1 MDDDLDLLSNLLS
14 ADIESETETPNQDS
28 KTPAAQSTTTV
39 GKRKLTEDD
48 AFIKELEENVNSKKK
63 KFDNSQAKKHCAEL
77 IKKHF
82 GDLSDEDDEYNIFS
96 GKEEKN
102 ETSNFYSMGLSN
114 KTTWKSKVD
123 KSKIVPNPTV
133 KTNEKFDVYAEPVF
147 GMRMINPCLSMA
159 DLKYKMTGRQAIT
172 LHRLKQHVA
181 SPDVD
186 AVDWVAGGVL
196 VGKSPPKTS
205 AKGSQYCIWTVSD
218 LKPGLKTFS
227 LFLFSSAF
235 TSLWKTN
242 VGTVVGVLNP
252 SVMENSKGQDEA
264 CLSVN
269 NGDKIMCWGTSKDF
283 AKCKARKKDGE
294 NCTNFVN
301 AGDCEFCVYH
311 VKQEYKKFT
320 GRSEFQSEGGGGLT
334 SLRNKVLGKN
344 EVFYAGQSFTSLKAA
359 KKNPKL
365 VARDNKLLAS
375 LSKTGVVVSALATQ
389 NVRSLTNNS
398 QSQSR
403 GKKIE
408 DAERMRQL
416 SGQPVYVSGHKI
428 VDQERSNTG
437 ITFKSIFQTS
447 SSPTTNSP
455 LQNKT
460 LTNNNKNIITKG
472 FGLSNPSSN
481 SSSKSVSTNQN
492 KSHILSNPSGGS
504 KSGNAN
510 TSNTKNGANKLKSTD
525 DDLFDFDHSLNE
537 SSSTPRKTP
546 SQVCSNKSSTTSS
559 QNTSQLSSTPKSSK
573 TPNSSTRSSNTPSN
587 QSETQSASK
596 RRTLLKDEK
605 TDASKKKSN
614 LSDKR
619 SSSDKS
625 RLSDKPSSSDKLC
638 DKPRSSNNLSD
649 SDSAAS
655 LLNKSPKDIPSQ
667 SQAASTI
674 ANYFAKKSAASCPGG
689 SLVGTTAAGSSSKR
703 ISLSNDLRERKKQ
716 IARAKAESLIKHKGG
731 IEKVDPNSLKKSK
744 LTTRAAADFELE
756 IEGDSKDSKVDAFK
770 EMMAKTSRHMNLV
783 DEAHRKEEE
792 EYFLKLEKKEMM
804 EEKMLNTYKV
814 ETKAVRCVE
823 CKYTW
828 FSASDLCKRD
838 RHTIKLITTFKRFFK
853 CVNCSVRT
861 ISFDVVPLRACSNC
875 GVTNWSRAPMM
886 QEKKVNLEHQLCIRG
901 GESKYLS
908 SMNSGG
914 EASLNLLVPE

>member
-1 MDDDLDLLSNLLS
+1 MGDDLDLLSNLLS
-14 ADIESETETPNQDS
+14 ADIESDGEAPNQDT
-28 KTPAAQSTTTV
+28 KTPTAESNTTV
-39 GKRKLTEDD
+39 GKRKLAEDD
-48 AFIKELEENVNSKKK
+48 TFMKELEENVNTKKK
-63 KFDNSQAKKHCAEL
+63 KFNNSQAKKNCADL

-82 GDLSDEDDEYNIFS
+82 GDLSDEDEYDIFT
-96 GKEEKN
+96 GKEDKKES
-102 ETSNFYSMGLSN
+102 SNFYSMGLSN

-123 KSKIVPNPTV
+123 TSKTVPTQAVN
-133 KTNEKFDVYAEPVF
+133 KNEKFDVYAEPVF
-147 GMRMINPCLSMA
+147 GMRIINPCLSIQ
-159 DLKYKMTGRQAIT
+159 DLKYKMTGRQAIPV
-172 LHRLKQHVA
+172 HRLKQHVT

-186 AVDWVAGGVL
+186 AIDWVAGGVL

-205 AKGSQYCIWTVSD
+205 AKGSQYCIWTLSD

-269 NGDKIMCWGTSKDF
+269 TGDKIMCWGTSKDF

-301 AGDCEFCVYH
+301 ARDCEFCVYH

-334 SLRNKVLGKN
+334 NLRNKVLGKN

-359 KKNPKL
+359 KKNPKM

-375 LSKTGVVVSALATQ
+375 LSKTGVMVSALATQ
-389 NVRSLTNNS
+389 NVRSLTNNANT
-398 QSQSR
+398 QSR

-437 ITFKSIFQTS
+437 ITFKSIFQTPS
-447 SSPTTNSP
+447 SLSNINSKPSSSP

-460 LTNNNKNIITKG
+460 LSDNNKTNISTNQTKSH
-472 FGLSNPSSN
+472 GLTNPSSSRK
-481 SSSKSVSTNQN
+481 SSNIASNQ
-492 KSHILSNPSGGS
+492 
-504 KSGNAN
+504 
-510 TSNTKNGANKLKSTD
+510 LKSTD
-525 DDLFDFDHSLNE
+525 DALFDFEDSIHLNN
-537 SSSTPRKTP
+537 SSTPQKIR
-546 SQVCSNKSSTTSS
+546 SQVSCNKPSISS
-559 QNTSQLSSTPKSSK
+559 QNTSQHSTQPSNPK
-573 TPNSSTRSSNTPSN
+573 TPNSSRTSLNTQIQSKTKTPSLSKNRTPSN
-587 QSETQSASK
+587 
-596 RRTLLKDEK
+596 KDDK
-605 TDASKKKSN
+605 TDASKTKPS
-614 LSDKR
+614 LSD
-619 SSSDKS
+619 
-625 RLSDKPSSSDKLC
+625 
-638 DKPRSSNNLSD
+638 N
-649 SDSAAS
+649 AAS
-655 LLNKSPKDIPSQ
+655 LNKSPKDVPSQ
-667 SQAASTI
+667 PSQAASTI
-674 ANYFAKKSAASCPGG
+674 ANYFAKKSAGCAVG
-689 SLVGTTAAGSSSKR
+689 SSVGTGGTPTSSSKR

-716 IARAKAESLIKHKGG
+716 IARAKAESLIKNKGG
-731 IEKVDPNSLKKSK
+731 IEKVDPNSLKKFK
-744 LTTRAAADFELE
+744 LATKAADFELE
-756 IEGDSKDSKVDAFK
+756 IEGDNKDTKVDAFK
-770 EMMAKTSRHMNLV
+770 EMMAKTSRHMDLV

-828 FSASDLCKRD
+828 FSASDLCK
-838 RHTIKLITTFKRFFK
+838 
-853 CVNCSVRT
+853 
-861 ISFDVVPLRACSNC
+861 A
-875 GVTNWSRAPMM
+875 
-886 QEKKVNLEHQLCIRG
+886 
-901 GESKYLS
+901 
-908 SMNSGG
+908 
-914 EASLNLLVPE
+914 